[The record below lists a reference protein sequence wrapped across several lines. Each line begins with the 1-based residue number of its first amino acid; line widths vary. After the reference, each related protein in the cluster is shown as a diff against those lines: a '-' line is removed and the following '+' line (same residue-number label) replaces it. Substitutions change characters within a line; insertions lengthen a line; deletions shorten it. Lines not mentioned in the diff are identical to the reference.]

1 VNFALRYMGPLPYQ
15 LVLVGRIVL
24 ADGRSPLVE
33 AYGVLDADCVELA
46 LNWSTMSARP
56 AKPGAADMSAAT
68 RRLAWR

>member
-1 VNFALRYMGPLPYQ
+1 VNKRWSGTGGLGFESSPGLLARVNLALRHMGPPPYE

-46 LNWSTMSARP
+46 LN
-56 AKPGAADMSAAT
+56 
-68 RRLAWR
+68 

>member
-46 LNWSTMSARP
+46 LN
-56 AKPGAADMSAAT
+56 
-68 RRLAWR
+68 